1 MVPDMAPHCKAI
13 GWSTNDDCIAAL
25 TRLGA
30 RRENHHGMS
39 DIILGI
45 DLGTTNSAVGVV
57 DSGFP
62 ILLADADGRRI
73 TPSAVWIGRYG
84 SVEVGEKALRRRA
97 LEPDRVVTSI
107 KRLMGRRADETE
119 EHFPLPVETSG
130 DGLPRVLGKSPEE
143 ISAEILRELKRVAEW
158 RMGARIAK
166 AVITVPAYFHD
177 AQRAATKHAG
187 ELAGL
192 EVVRILNE
200 PTAAA
205 LAYGLDKLAEHARVA
220 VYDLGGGT
228 FDLSILEMRDGV
240 FQVIATH
247 GDTRLG
253 GDDLDALILRRV
265 EDRAGLAE
273 TTGTLR
279 VRFLE
284 EAERIKRV
292 LTENDEAVFRLPF
305 YDGARSIEQ
314 PWTRAELE
322 TIAAPW
328 IARTLRHCR
337 QALADAALKPE
348 DLDAVVLVGGSTRIP
363 AVRRAVAELFRR
375 EPDVSQ
381 HPDEAIALGATIQ
394 GGVMSGALR
403 QMVLLDVTP
412 LSLGIETFG
421 GLMNVLI
428 PRNTTIPCKAGEM
441 FTNAADGQ
449 TAMKVRVLQGERE
462 MARDNWE
469 LGTFDVRFSPAP
481 KGQARVGVQF
491 AIDANGI
498 LEVLARDVSTGTD
511 TVVKLGNAAVNVDDE
526 AVETMVSE
534 SVEHAFSDMAE
545 RVFTEARLKAEELLP
560 AVETV
565 LSQGLALDDERVEIE
580 TAADAVRTALA
591 AGAAN
596 PLKTA
601 VQRLDSAT
609 EALAARL
616 VEKAMD
622 EALERAMR

>member
-1 MVPDMAPHCKAI
+1 
-13 GWSTNDDCIAAL
+13 
-25 TRLGA
+25 
-30 RRENHHGMS
+30 MS
-39 DIILGI
+39 EIILGI
-45 DLGTTNSAVGVV
+45 DLGTTNSAVGTV

-62 ILLADADGRRI
+62 ILLANEDGGRI
-73 TPSAVWIGRYG
+73 TPSAVWIGRDG
-84 SVEVGEKALRRRA
+84 SLEVGAKALRRRT

-107 KRLMGRRADETE
+107 KRLMGRRADEVE
-119 EHFPLPVETSG
+119 EHFPVPVDCG
-130 DGLPRVLGKSPEE
+130 NDGLPRVLGKSPEE
-143 ISAEILRELKRVAEW
+143 ISAEILREMKRIAEW
-158 RMGARIAK
+158 RMGVPITR

-177 AQRAATKHAG
+177 AQRAATKRAG

-192 EVVRILNE
+192 DVVRILNE

-205 LAYGLDKLAEHARVA
+205 LAYGLDKLGDHSRVA

-228 FDLSILEMRDGV
+228 FDLSILEMQDGV
-240 FQVIATH
+240 FQVLATH

-265 EDRAGLAE
+265 EELSGIGE
-273 TTGTLR
+273 TTGTRR
-279 VRFLE
+279 VRFME
-284 EAERIKRV
+284 EAERVK
-292 LTENDEAVFRLPF
+292 LALSDNDEAVFRIPF
-305 YDGARSIEQ
+305 YDGSNSIE
-314 PWTRAELE
+314 RAFSRADLE
-322 TIAAPW
+322 AIAAPW
-328 IARTLRHCR
+328 IQRTLRHCR

-348 DLDAVVLVGGSTRIP
+348 DLNAVVLVGGSTRIP
-363 AVRRAVAELFRR
+363 AVRRAVADLFKR

-403 QMVLLDVTP
+403 QMILLDVTP

-428 PRNTTIPCKAGEM
+428 PRNSTIPCKAGEM

-449 TAMKVRVLQGERE
+449 QAMRVRVLQGERE

-469 LGTFDVRFSPAP
+469 LGDFEVPFVPAA

-491 AIDANGI
+491 RIDENGI
-498 LEVLARDVSTGTD
+498 LEVLARDVATGTD

-526 AVETMVSE
+526 AVEAMVSE
-534 SVEHAFSDMAE
+534 SVEHAFTDMAE

-565 LSQGLALDDERVEIE
+565 LGQGLALAGERVEIE
-580 TAADAVRTALA
+580 AAAAAVRQALA

-596 PLKTA
+596 PLKAA
-601 VQRLDSAT
+601 VQRLDNAT

-616 VEKAMD
+616 VEQAMD
-622 EALERAMR
+622 EALERGLTGA